1 MNRRRLIIGGVL
13 IVLLLAGAVAAYFYF
28 SGNAAARDE
37 LLRQL
42 DLETGPAEGE
52 LLVSGF
58 IEADEVGIAAEI
70 AGRVVEL
77 PFEEGD
83 EVEAGDVLV
92 RLDPT
97 LLHAQRDITQ
107 AQLELAEAQR
117 DLVEA
122 GARAEVIAQAQ
133 AQVDIAQGSLEG
145 AQAVLGDA
153 AALRN
158 DPQDI
163 QLQIAQAQTQ
173 LAVAQQ
179 QVGAA
184 QVSVTSAER
193 TRQLFY
199 DALANHQAVIERYGW
214 DWAGAPGQDGPSLG
228 MAQSPRRVDEAYANL
243 NSALDSVDGAQA
255 LLDALATFEGDPQ
268 AYQAQVIDA
277 QTSVSTAQ
285 AALDRARADLA
296 HLEAGPS
303 EEDLAVA
310 DAQVAENEAALGVI
324 HEQIARLTI
333 VAPTSG
339 VVLEESIHRG
349 ELAALGSPV
358 ITLADLDT
366 VKLTVYIPETQL
378 DMVALNQP
386 ATVTV
391 DSFPDRTFEGT
402 VTHIADK
409 AEFTPRNVQTREER
423 VNLVFAVK
431 ITLANPDHALKPGM
445 PADALFTP

>member
-13 IVLLLAGAVAAYFYF
+13 IALLLAGAVGAYLYF
-28 SGNAAARDE
+28 SSNVEARDE
-37 LLRQL
+37 LLSQL
-42 DLETGPAEGE
+42 DIESGPAEGE

-58 IEADEVGIAAEI
+58 IEADEVEIAAEI
-70 AGRVVEL
+70 GGRVVEL

-83 EVEAGDVLV
+83 EVEVGDVLV
-92 RLDPT
+92 RLDPA
-97 LLHAQRDITQ
+97 LLQAQRDITQ
-107 AQLELAEAQR
+107 ARLELSEAQR

-163 QLQIAQAQTQ
+163 QVQIAQAQTQ

-193 TRQLFY
+193 SRQLYY
-199 DALANHQAVIERYGW
+199 DALANRQGVIERFGW
-214 DWAGAPGQDGPSLG
+214 DWAGAPEVPGPGLG
-228 MAQSPRRVDEAYANL
+228 AAQSPRRVDEAYANL
-243 NSALDSVDGAQA
+243 NSALESVDGAQA
-255 LLDALATFEGDPQ
+255 LLNALATFEGDPQ
-268 AYQAQVIDA
+268 SYQAQVIDA

-285 AALDRARADLA
+285 AALDRALADLA
-296 HLEAGPS
+296 DLEAGPS
-303 EEDLAVA
+303 AEDLAVA
-310 DAQVAENEAALGVI
+310 DAQVAEIEAALGVI
-324 HEQIARLTI
+324 DEQIARLTI
-333 VAPTSG
+333 TAPVSG
-339 VVLEESIHRG
+339 VVLEESIHEG

-366 VKLTVYIPETQL
+366 VELTVFIPEAQL
-378 DMVALNQP
+378 NMVALNQP
-386 ATVTV
+386 AAVTV
-391 DSFPDRTFEGT
+391 DSFPDRVFEGT
-402 VTHIADK
+402 VTHIADE

-431 ITLANPDHALKPGM
+431 ITLDNPDHALKPGM